1 MATDAPAEV
10 MVKVRATFEASGKT
24 YDELGLAMG
33 YKADTAR
40 KSAWQFV
47 ARTSD
52 PRLSM
57 LIKFATAMGL
67 SLEELLAEG
76 TKKPQGEP
84 GMLNH
89 TDPKAGLQRILTE
102 INTVRDFYSKW

>member
-1 MATDAPAEV
+1 VFT
-10 MVKVRATFEASGKT
+10 ASGKT

-47 ARTSD
+47 ARTAD

-57 LIKFATAMGL
+57 LIKFAKAMGIDPR
-67 SLEELLAEG
+67 ELL
-76 TKKPQGEP
+76 
-84 GMLNH
+84 
-89 TDPKAGLQRILTE
+89 
-102 INTVRDFYSKW
+102 S

>member
-1 MATDAPAEV
+1 MSKISPDQV
-10 MVKVRATFEASGKT
+10 MGKVRAKFTESGKT

-47 ARTSD
+47 ARTTD

-57 LIKFATAMGL
+57 LLKFAEAMGIDAK
-67 SLEELLAEG
+67 ELLA
-76 TKKPQGEP
+76 
-84 GMLNH
+84 
-89 TDPKAGLQRILTE
+89 
-102 INTVRDFYSKW
+102 